1 MLKVKKIAQLTGHN
15 ASVFALA
22 KGKDAR
28 HFLSGSGDGWVVE
41 WSLDNPDLGKLIA
54 RVERNIFSLF
64 AFQDEARL
72 LAGNMDGG
80 LHWVNLND
88 ESLNKD
94 ILHHQKGVFDLLKIS
109 DFIFS
114 AGGAGMLT
122 KWSIEKARTL
132 ESLQLTN
139 QSLRSLAYAAE
150 RNEIAI
156 GASDKCIYLLDAESL
171 ELKQKIEDAHDNSVF
186 AVHYSPNEKLLFSGG
201 RDAQLKVWD
210 IENDF
215 KNISTQPAHW
225 YTINTIA
232 FHPKGHIFATG
243 SRDKT
248 IKIWDAKTFKLLKV
262 LDTLRDGC
270 HVNSVNALLW
280 LEDGTLVSG
289 SDDRSLILWEIENNI
304 SQS

>member
-22 KGKDAR
+22 KGKDTR

-41 WSLDNPDLGKLIA
+41 WSLDSPDLGKLIA
-54 RVERNIFSLF
+54 RVERNIFSLHSLPDS
-64 AFQDEARL
+64 QRL

-80 LHWVNLND
+80 LHWVNLAD
-88 ESLNKD
+88 ENLNKD
-94 ILHHQKGVFDLLKIS
+94 ILHHKKGVFDLLQI
-109 DFIFS
+109 DDNIYS

-122 KWSIEKARTL
+122 KWSVEKGRTL

-139 QSLRSLAYAAE
+139 QSLRSLAYSKSH
-150 RNEIAI
+150 NEIAV
-156 GASDKCIYLLDAESL
+156 GASDNHIYFLDADSL
-171 ELKQKIEDAHDNSVF
+171 ELKHKIENAHDNSVF
-186 AVHYSPNEKLLFSGG
+186 AIHFSADEKLLFSGG

-210 IENDF
+210 LENDNQ
-215 KNISTQPAHW
+215 NISQQSAHW

-232 FHPKGHIFATG
+232 LHPKGHIFATG

-248 IKIWDAKTFKLLKV
+248 IKIWDAQTFKLLKV

-280 LEDGTLVSG
+280 LEDGTLISG
-289 SDDRSLILWEIENNI
+289 SDDRSLILWKVET
-304 SQS
+304 

>member
-1 MLKVKKIAQLTGHN
+1 MFKVKKIAQLTGHN

-54 RVERNIFSLF
+54 RVERNIFSLYSLPNSS
-64 AFQDEARL
+64 RL

-80 LHWVNLND
+80 LHWVNLTD
-88 ESLNKD
+88 EKLNKD
-94 ILHHQKGVFDLLKIS
+94 VLHHQKGVFDLLQVGE
-109 DFIFS
+109 FIYS

-122 KWSIEKARTL
+122 KWSIEKGRTL

-139 QSLRSLAYAAE
+139 QSLRSLVYSKS
-150 RNEIAI
+150 RQEIAV
-156 GASDKCIYLLDAESL
+156 GASDNHIYFLDIESL
-171 ELKQKIEDAHDNSVF
+171 ELKHKIENAHDNSVF
-186 AVHYSPNEKLLFSGG
+186 TIHYSPDEKMLFSGG

-210 IENDF
+210 LENDYN
-215 KNISTQPAHW
+215 NISKQPAHW
-225 YTINTIA
+225 YTINAIA

-248 IKIWDAKTFKLLKV
+248 IKIWDVKTFKLLKV
-262 LDTLRDGC
+262 LDTLRDNC

-280 LEDGTLVSG
+280 LEDGTLISG
-289 SDDRSLILWEIENNI
+289 SDDRSLILWKVEV
-304 SQS
+304 